1 MESHNRIIA
10 GCGFHHVAVRVH
22 DFDAAVRFYKALG
35 MSEAHA
41 WGEDNRRVA
50 LMDTGDGNYIEIL
63 AGGAAG
69 EKPQWGEGAALVHVA
84 LRTTDVDAAT
94 EIAKAAGAIVT
105 FPPKDATLGR
115 PGGKQV
121 NVRISFVHA
130 PGGEVIEFFQSRE
143 L

>member
-41 WGEDNRRVA
+41 WGEDNRRVV

-84 LRTTDVDAAT
+84 LRTTDVNAAT

-105 FPPKDATLGR
+105 LPPKDATLGR
-115 PGGKQV
+115 PGGKQA